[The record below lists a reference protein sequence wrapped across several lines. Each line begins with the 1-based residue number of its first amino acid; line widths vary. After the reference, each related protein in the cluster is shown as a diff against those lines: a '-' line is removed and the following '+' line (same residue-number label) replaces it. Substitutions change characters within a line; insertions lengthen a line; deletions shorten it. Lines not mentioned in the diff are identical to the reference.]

1 MNRFQINATRWK
13 QLATVVSDCVTVILK
28 HSCLFI
34 LVWWRV
40 FLRFLRHKTIVA
52 NFLHVML
59 LICKVFINNFSK
71 GQFVVLFVAVSLW
84 TEFTMLLKYFFIYF
98 SVSDPPSQ
106 KLCKPSWKHQFR
118 NSPKRIWRATWTR
131 RTHRYV
137 WKIARKGRIFWKT
150 FKIWILKKE
159 KIVFL
164 SASLSVRLLQ
174 GQ

>member
-84 TEFTMLLKYFFIYF
+84 TEFIMLLKYFFYLF
-98 SVSDPPSQ
+98 LCFRSTFTKTLQAFMKASVPKFSQ
-106 KLCKPSWKHQFR
+106 KNMKGNLNKK
-118 NSPKRIWRATWTR
+118 NSSICLKNCEKR
-131 RTHRYV
+131 
-137 WKIARKGRIFWKT
+137 KN
-150 FKIWILKKE
+150 ILKN
-159 KIVFL
+159 FQNMD
-164 SASLSVRLLQ
+164 S
-174 GQ
+174 